1 MPRARRTSLPS
12 APGLPEQRP
21 GPADRRIR
29 VHRVW
34 IALGVLLAAVLG
46 LGIWLYTPDKPRGEL
61 EALYAGPPSQFVE
74 AAGMRLH
81 VRDTGPRDAP
91 VLLLLHGFGAS
102 LHTWDALAARLDG
115 TYRVIRLDLP
125 GFGLTGPDPGQ
136 DYSDARSHAVLMTLM
151 DRLGVTRAVVAGH
164 SMGGRIAWTLAALH
178 PERVE
183 RLVLLAP
190 DGFASPGF
198 TYGTAPKVPLLLR
211 LLPYVMPTF
220 LLRASLAPAY
230 ADPAMVTDALVRR
243 YRDMLLAPGV
253 RGAILDRTAQAVLVD
268 PVPLLRK
275 IATPVL
281 LLWGRED
288 RMIPV
293 RNADDY
299 LAALPDA
306 RLITFPG
313 VGHVLHEEAADQ
325 TAEAVRNFPDG
336 KPHIPRDQ

>member
-1 MPRARRTSLPS
+1 MP
-12 APGLPEQRP
+12 
-21 GPADRRIR
+21 
-29 VHRVW
+29 
-34 IALGVLLAAVLG
+34 IALGLLLAVVFG
-46 LGIWLYTPDKPRGEL
+46 VGVWLYTPDKPRAAL
-61 EALYAGPPSQFVE
+61 EALYARPPSQFVE

-91 VLLLLHGFGAS
+91 ALLLLHGFGAS
-102 LHTWDALAARLDG
+102 LHTWDELAARLDG
-115 TYRVIRLDLP
+115 EYRVIRLDLP
-125 GFGLTGPDPGQ
+125 GFGLTGPDPGR
-136 DYSDARSHAVLMTLM
+136 DYSDARSHAVLMALM
-151 DRLGVTRAVVAGH
+151 DQLGIARAVVAGH
-164 SMGGRIAWTLAALH
+164 SMGGRIAWTFAALH
-178 PERVE
+178 PERVK

-220 LLRASLAPAY
+220 LLRASLVPAY

-253 RGAILDRTAQAVLVD
+253 RGAILDRTAQAILVD
-268 PVPLLRK
+268 PVPLLRR
-275 IATPVL
+275 IVTPVL

-293 RNADDY
+293 GNADDY

-306 RLITFPG
+306 RLMTFPG

-325 TAEAVRNFPDG
+325 TSEALRNFLDG
-336 KPHIPRDQ
+336 KPHMPPER

>member
-1 MPRARRTSLPS
+1 VR
-12 APGLPEQRP
+12 
-21 GPADRRIR
+21 
-29 VHRVW
+29 RVW
-34 IALGVLLAAVLG
+34 IALGLLLVVVFG
-46 LGIWLYTPDKPRGEL
+46 VGVWLYTPDKPRAAL

-91 VLLLLHGFGAS
+91 ALLLLHGFGGS
-102 LHTWDALAARLDG
+102 LHTWDALAAQLDG
-115 TYRVIRLDLP
+115 EYRVIRLDLP
-125 GFGLTGPDPGQ
+125 GFGLTGPDPGR
-136 DYSDARSHAVLMTLM
+136 DYSDARSHAVLMALM
-151 DRLGVTRAVVAGH
+151 DRLGVARVVVAGH

-183 RLVLLAP
+183 RLVLMAP

-198 TYGTAPKVPLLLR
+198 AYGTAPKVPVLLR

-230 ADPAMVTDALVRR
+230 FNQAMVTDALVRL

-253 RGAILDRTAQAVLVD
+253 RGAILDRTAQSVLVD
-268 PVPLLRK
+268 PVPLLRR
-275 IATPVL
+275 IAAPVL

-293 RNADDY
+293 GNADDY

-306 RLITFPG
+306 RLVTFPD
-313 VGHVLHEEAADQ
+313 VGHVLHEEAADK
-325 TAEAVRNFPDG
+325 TAEAVRDFLAGGPSMSLG
-336 KPHIPRDQ
+336 R